1 MNVSNVKCITTMFLL
16 MQSYARV
23 FVYKLTKVNYRLGVC
38 AIRFRMRLK
47 DTGVIPSKVAK
58 YLL

>member
-1 MNVSNVKCITTMFLL
+1 MFLL
-16 MQSYARV
+16 IQSYARV
-23 FVYKLTKVNYRLGVC
+23 VMYKLTKDNYRLGVC
-38 AIRFRMRLK
+38 VIRFRIRLN